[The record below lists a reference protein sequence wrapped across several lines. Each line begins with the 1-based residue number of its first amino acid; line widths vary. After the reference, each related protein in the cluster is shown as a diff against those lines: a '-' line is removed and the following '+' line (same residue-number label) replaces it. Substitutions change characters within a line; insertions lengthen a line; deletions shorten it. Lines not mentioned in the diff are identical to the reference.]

1 MKQLPYALILFRFL
15 CAPVMLCLGYFYQT
29 QYTKLIVVLL
39 FLGLLSDVL
48 DGIIARKQNTST
60 AKMHRLDSQTDMIFW
75 LSAGFTAW
83 FIRPQTISENL
94 FMIWILLGME
104 ASCYLV
110 SILKFGRETCTHAY
124 LSKFWGIT
132 LLAAFTDLILNG
144 NAGFLFYFCLCAGIV
159 SHLDRILITLILPK
173 WQHDV
178 PNTYHVYLIRK
189 GKTFKKFALFNS

>member
-1 MKQLPYALILFRFL
+1 MKLNPYALILFRFL
-15 CAPVMLCLGYFYQT
+15 CAPAMLCFGYFYHT
-29 QYTKLIVVLL
+29 RFTTLIVVLL
-39 FLGLLSDVL
+39 FLGLLSDIL

-60 AKMHRLDSQTDMIFW
+60 AKMRRLDSQTDMIFW

-83 FIRPQTISENL
+83 FIWPQTISENS
-94 FMIWILLGME
+94 FVIWILLGME
-104 ASCYLV
+104 ASCYVV

-144 NAGFLFYFCLCAGIV
+144 NAGFLFYFCLCAGII

-178 PNTYHVYLIRK
+178 PSAYHAYLIRK
-189 GKTFKKFALFNS
+189 RKSFKKFVLFNS